1 MAGFLNW
8 LKYTFK
14 WTKYKENKLNKKE
27 NFYLFIY
34 FLDIYSFWTLVPATG
49 LKRNKTTWTW
59 TCREKIIQT
68 RSKNDTMFFGLIPDA
83 LRTDS

>member
-27 NFYLFIY
+27 NLLILNFG
-34 FLDIYSFWTLVPATG
+34 ACNR
-49 LKRNKTTWTW
+49 LKKKQDNLNMNMQRKNYTNKV
-59 TCREKIIQT
+59 
-68 RSKNDTMFFGLIPDA
+68 
-83 LRTDS
+83 